1 MTDAYIFSENQED
14 IYTIFRNINLE
25 ILSQA
30 SMQHSEHLKKK
41 KTGKKEKS
49 ARQDCP
55 NKVLSKGDLKMSTR
69 KSSELEWTGT
79 LQRPGGSSPQS
90 TNEHSENTGTG
101 ANHTAGLVA
110 YADLIPS
117 ASCNSTYPKHV
128 EVNIQNTG
136 TQSTEVSTT
145 CQDSRRRTGCGCQH
159 SSTPYSEIRLNQ
171 LVKNFDAQFSQHSQL
186 KFLM

>member
-1 MTDAYIFSENQED
+1 
-14 IYTIFRNINLE
+14 
-25 ILSQA
+25 
-30 SMQHSEHLKKK
+30 
-41 KTGKKEKS
+41 
-49 ARQDCP
+49 
-55 NKVLSKGDLKMSTR
+55 MSTR

-136 TQSTEVSTT
+136 TQSMEVSTT

-186 KFLM
+186 KFLMWPQFVFIEVESPQSKESDFLLGLFLPCLQYYDPFQIPWWKDRN